1 MAAGPGR
8 EARNRATR
16 THCGPREEHLFFG
29 VMETPAREQSGDAL
43 RERLLDAATRV
54 FARQGY
60 AGTKILDVVREAGLS
75 TGAIYGRFRSKN
87 DLLREAVIRGSA
99 NAARIAGD
107 RVERVADLITRAA
120 THQAASLTDAEAVRL
135 EAYVAA
141 RREPEVAEALA
152 DAQARWRERVE
163 PLVEAAL
170 ADGTVAGDVD
180 PEAVLYFIRTVH
192 LGLLLQRGAGT
203 SAPDPQGWTDLI
215 ERIVA
220 SFGRAGAP
228 AATEQPHGQ
237 TTQATTT
244 QPTTTQPTRRH
255 P

>member
-1 MAAGPGR
+1 MASPVAEQR
-8 EARNRATR
+8 ED
-16 THCGPREEHLFFG
+16 P
-29 VMETPAREQSGDAL
+29 L

-87 DLLREAVIRGSA
+87 DLLREAVIRRST
-99 NAARIAGD
+99 NAARIAGG

-120 THQAASLTDAEAVRL
+120 TQQARSLTDAEAVRL

-141 RREPEVAEALA
+141 RREPELAAALA
-152 DAQARWRERVE
+152 DAQARWRRSVE

-170 ADGTVAGDVD
+170 ADGTVAEGVD

-203 SAPDPQGWTDLI
+203 PGPDREAWTDLI
-215 ERIVA
+215 ERVVA
-220 SFGRAGAP
+220 SFGRGEERST
-228 AATEQPHGQ
+228 AAQAHG
-237 TTQATTT
+237 
-244 QPTTTQPTRRH
+244 QPTRRQ

>member
-1 MAAGPGR
+1 
-8 EARNRATR
+8 
-16 THCGPREEHLFFG
+16 
-29 VMETPAREQSGDAL
+29 METPATEQGGDPL

-54 FARQGY
+54 FASQGY
-60 AGTKILDVVREAGLS
+60 AGSKILDVVREAGLS

-99 NAARIAGD
+99 NAARIAGG

-120 THQAASLTDAEAVRL
+120 TQEAPSLTDAEAVRL
-135 EAYVAA
+135 EAYVTA
-141 RREPEVAEALA
+141 RREPEVAAALA
-152 DAQARWRERVE
+152 DAQARWRQRVQ

-170 ADGTVAGDVD
+170 ADGTVADDVD

-203 SAPDPQGWTDLI
+203 PAPDPQAWTELI
-215 ERIVA
+215 ERIVG

-228 AATEQPHGQ
+228 APTEPSHGQ
-237 TTQATTT
+237 PTQS
-244 QPTTTQPTRRH
+244 TRRYA
-255 P
+255 

>member
-1 MAAGPGR
+1 MS
-8 EARNRATR
+8 
-16 THCGPREEHLFFG
+16 
-29 VMETPAREQSGDAL
+29 TPLDAHSPDPL

-87 DLLREAVIRGSA
+87 DLLREAVIGRSSS
-99 NAARIAGD
+99 AARIASD

-120 THQAASLTDAEAVRL
+120 TQQARSLTDAEAVRL

-141 RREPEVAEALA
+141 RREPEVAAALA
-152 DAQARWRERVE
+152 DAQDQWRQSIE

-170 ADGTVAGDVD
+170 ADGTVADGVD
-180 PEAVLYFIRTVH
+180 PEAVVYFIRTLH

-203 SAPDPQGWTDLI
+203 PGPDRAAWTDLI

-220 SFGRAGAP
+220 SFGRGD
-228 AATEQPHGQ
+228 E
-237 TTQATTT
+237 
-244 QPTTTQPTRRH
+244 PTTAAQGHAQPTRR
-255 P
+255 PR

>member
-1 MAAGPGR
+1 
-8 EARNRATR
+8 
-16 THCGPREEHLFFG
+16 
-29 VMETPAREQSGDAL
+29 METPARQPAESSGDPL

-60 AGTKILDVVREAGLS
+60 TGTKILDVVGEAGLS

-99 NAARIAGD
+99 NAARVASD

-120 THQAASLTDAEAVRL
+120 TQAAPSLTDAEAVRL

-141 RREPEVAEALA
+141 RREPEVAAALA
-152 DAQARWRERVE
+152 DAQAQWRQRVE
-163 PLVEAAL
+163 PLVQAAL
-170 ADGTVAGDVD
+170 ADGTVSGDVD
-180 PEAVLYFIRTVH
+180 PEAVLYFIRAVH

-203 SAPDPQGWTDLI
+203 PPPDPQGWTELI
-215 ERIVA
+215 ERVVA
-220 SFGRAGAP
+220 SFGHAHARAT
-228 AATEQPHGQ
+228 TEPTHGQ
-237 TTQATTT
+237 TTE
-244 QPTTTQPTRRH
+244 PTRRH

>member
-1 MAAGPGR
+1 MGGGR
-8 EARNRATR
+8 DPRNAHCAT
-16 THCGPREEHLFFG
+16 GEEHLFS
-29 VMETPAREQSGDAL
+29 VHMQTPARQPAEPSGDPL

-60 AGTKILDVVREAGLS
+60 TGTKILDVVREAGLS

-99 NAARIAGD
+99 NAARVAGD
-107 RVERVADLITRAA
+107 GVERVADLITRAA
-120 THQAASLTDAEAVRL
+120 TQHAPSLTDAEAVRL

-141 RREPEVAEALA
+141 RREPEVATALV
-152 DAQARWRERVE
+152 DAQAQWRHRVE
-163 PLVEAAL
+163 PVVQAAL
-170 ADGTVAGDVD
+170 ADGTVGSDVD

-203 SAPDPQGWTDLI
+203 PPPDQEGWTDLI

-220 SFGRAGAP
+220 SFGNPDGRAT
-228 AATEQPHGQ
+228 TEPTHGQ
-237 TTQATTT
+237 S
-244 QPTTTQPTRRH
+244 TQPTRRQ